1 MRKLYIQRTWKMTKT
16 VNVRYDRL
24 RRGKKKKRT
33 TNGAPFLLTETCPV
47 CFPKHL

>member
-1 MRKLYIQRTWKMTKT
+1 MTKT

-33 TNGAPFLLTETCPV
+33 TNGAPFLLTKTCPV
-47 CFPKHL
+47 CFLSISEILFLPSLFP